1 MTNNKQQK
9 GTNFGIILYPENE
22 DHMKT
27 LEHVKRYAPVLEWTW
42 FAILHDRDKFET
54 ETAEEEKKP
63 HYHLV
68 VIGESRRTVKSM
80 AERLQLPPEYNFI
93 ECLNSNPRGMLR
105 YLTHMDHPEKYQYSP
120 KDVVGS
126 TDYSRYLNGLSR
138 NRNADDNRRA
148 FMELIS
154 GYPYRPSW
162 FTLVRDAEEIGLGKW
177 VESHVAFV
185 KTVLQDMD
193 CSEPVYRSVQ
203 EMVDRKVSAEVER
216 RKAEID
222 SQVEEHRKR
231 YVVMRAE
238 QMTFVP
244 EGESTPF
251 DI

>member
-1 MTNNKQQK
+1 MARDKQQR
-9 GTNFGIILYPENE
+9 GQNFGIILYPENE
-22 DHMKT
+22 DHMKA
-27 LEHVKRYAPVLEWTW
+27 LDHVKRYAPVMEWTW

-68 VIGESRRTVKSM
+68 VIGEARRTVKSM

-120 KDVVGS
+120 KDVIGS

-148 FMELIS
+148 FMELVS
-154 GYPYRPSW
+154 GYTYRPSW
-162 FTLVRDAEEIGLGKW
+162 FTLVRDAEKIGLGKW
-177 VESHVAFV
+177 IESHVTFV
-185 KTVLQDMD
+185 KTVLQDMEF
-193 CSEPVYRSVQ
+193 SEALYRSVQ
-203 EMVDRKVSAEVER
+203 DMADSRL
-216 RKAEID
+216 KAELRQRQAEFD
-222 SQVEEHRKR
+222 AELERYKR
-231 YVVMRAE
+231 QYVVMRAE